1 MATTR
6 IRLTSI
12 PGVERDPERDFRDDG
27 SSFKA
32 YLYKGVVPFTYC
44 CWSNEIFLSVRFD
57 IAGIP
62 YSTYKNWKEGDEMNG
77 IYRDKYN
84 KKDFQ
89 EILDKCYNLITSLN
103 K

>member
-6 IRLTSI
+6 IKLTSI
-12 PGVERDPERDFRDDG
+12 PGVERDPARDFRDDG

-44 CWSNEIFLSVRFD
+44 SWRDEIFLSVRFD

-77 IYRDKYN
+77 VYRNSYN
-84 KKDFQ
+84 KERFQ
-89 EILDKCYNLITSLN
+89 EILENCYHHIMSTRR
-103 K
+103 